1 MTRPMHWLRYHKMIV
16 GFGFVLLLL
25 GLTAAPQ
32 AAAGPQVA
40 MGPQAARGPGPSGA
54 AGPAG
59 TRGRESG
66 AGPKALTFKGR
77 AFDTCQ
83 APSADTMRRWR
94 ASPYRAVG
102 VYFGGRGRACRSQ
115 LHLSHGWMRTVQ
127 GQGWRV
133 LPLYV
138 GSQSTCVLS
147 RHKKNVRIGG
157 HPWKQGTAEAGDA
170 VKRATALGIRPGS
183 PLFLDMEA
191 YAYWNEKCG
200 RSTLLFVRGWDREV
214 SRQGYLPGFYSSAES
229 GVRHMERSRR
239 AGVPDLPKVVWFAR
253 WGVKNGLHS
262 EPVLRK
268 NAWMPARRIH
278 QYAGNVRERHGGRT
292 LLIDRN
298 LMHAPVARIG

>member
-1 MTRPMHWLRYHKMIV
+1 MRWLRCHKMIV

-25 GLTAAPQ
+25 GLTAAPP
-32 AAAGPQVA
+32 AAAG
-40 MGPQAARGPGPSGA
+40 
-54 AGPAG
+54 AG
-59 TRGRESG
+59 TGARTGAVATGSRTLEAGSG
-66 AGPKALTFKGR
+66 EGGARPKALTFKGR
-77 AFDTCQ
+77 AFDTCR

-102 VYFGGRGRACRSQ
+102 IYFGGRGRACRSQ
-115 LHLSHGWMRTVQ
+115 PHLSHSWMRTVQ

-138 GSQSTCVLS
+138 GSQATCVFA
-147 RHKKNVRIGG
+147 RHKNVRIGR
-157 HPWKQGTAEAGDA
+157 HPWKQGTAEARDA
-170 VKRATALGIRPGS
+170 VQRANALGIRPGS

-191 YAYWNEKCG
+191 YAYGKKKCG
-200 RSTLLFVRGWDREV
+200 RSTLLFVRGWNREV
-214 SRQGYLPGFYSSAES
+214 SRRGYLPGFYSSAES
-229 GVRHMERSRR
+229 GIRHMELSRR
-239 AGVPDLPKVVWFAR
+239 AGVRDLPAVVWFAR
-253 WGVKNGLHS
+253 WGVRNGLNR

-268 NAWMPARRIH
+268 TAWLPARRIH